1 MGCFLGNT
9 CYNQNFSGGE
19 GPIHRPYPFLPQ
31 GEVNAPKKF
40 RGLSCYKEIF
50 ASDMHNEQASGAYLG
65 KTTAEQQK
73 RTQELGNYQRRGN
86 LQGDGKDKLQGKTA
100 Q

>member
-9 CYNQNFSGGE
+9 NYNQNFVGGE

-31 GEVNAPKKF
+31 GEVQAQKKF

-50 ASDMHNEQASGAYLG
+50 ASDMHNEHCAGPQLG
-65 KTTAEQQK
+65 KTTGE
-73 RTQELGNYQRRGN
+73 
-86 LQGDGKDKLQGKTA
+86 
-100 Q
+100 

>member
-9 CYNQNFSGGE
+9 NYNGNYVGTD

-31 GEVNAPKKF
+31 GEVQAPKKF

-50 ASDMHNEQASGAYLG
+50 ASDMHNEHCTGTVLG
-65 KTTAEQQK
+65 KTTGEQ
-73 RTQELGNYQRRGN
+73 
-86 LQGDGKDKLQGKTA
+86 
-100 Q
+100 